1 MLCITLKILSFSD
14 PHFLWSDIQLSKTST
29 TKSKLTMKIDS
40 KVEGLNHWLSHCNGV
55 KKCEECDHVLP
66 KSYSK
71 NNCKVHPEADLI
83 ATEGCPVE
91 FIYAY
96 PQNAEDK
103 RRWIGGLI
111 RSSEVA
117 SALNLHN
124 HPIGVES
131 LSHKLPAMVVSDIA
145 KTLDDNPYST
155 SRQLQC
161 GKGLGYQPGSV
172 DVSASS
178 YSMITLIITERKF
191 YETQVY
197 YHL

>member
-1 MLCITLKILSFSD
+1 ME
-14 PHFLWSDIQLSKTST
+14 
-29 TKSKLTMKIDS
+29 IDL
-40 KVEGLNHWLSHCNGV
+40 KVEGLNYWLSHCNGV
-55 KKCEECDHVLP
+55 KKCEECE
-66 KSYSK
+66 
-71 NNCKVHPEADLI
+71 HPEADLI
-83 ATEGCPVE
+83 TTEGCPVE
-91 FIYAY
+91 FIYVY

-117 SALNLHN
+117 PALNLHN

-145 KTLDDNPYST
+145 KTLDDNPYFT
-155 SRQLQC
+155 TRQLQC
-161 GKGLGYQPGSV
+161 GKGLV
-172 DVSASS
+172 V
-178 YSMITLIITERKF
+178 MIALIITERKF